1 MARRPQ
7 KVAARY
13 PPFTGHNAAGTPEP
27 VIAPCL
33 ARTGGLILLRF
44 GLPEPRLVPNVMAH
58 GISLGST
65 PDRARC
71 PNDHVEIVRP
81 AHKPASLICRHRK
94 MRASSCAPQSL
105 MARPGARV
113 SFRTAAGI
121 QPVMPDGY

>member
-1 MARRPQ
+1 MLWL
-7 KVAARY
+7 
-13 PPFTGHNAAGTPEP
+13 TGF
-27 VIAPCL
+27 
-33 ARTGGLILLRF
+33 RF
-44 GLPEPRLVPNVMAH
+44 
-58 GISLGST
+58 GST

-94 MRASSCAPQSL
+94 MRGKLVVHRQSL